1 MECWILNK
9 KELRFIAKLM
19 VEHLHTLP
27 DKSELS
33 VINMFE
39 QTLSA
44 ERVEGFSKDGYH
56 VHGLKIKDIK
66 LNDGYYLHDFIKWNF
81 VDGVWQPGLNDGMYL
96 DNVFEKK
103 SIIYIILW
111 IIQILL

>member
-66 LNDGYYLHDFIKWNF
+66 LNDGYYLHDFIKWDF
-81 VDGVWQPGLNDGMYL
+81 VDGV
-96 DNVFEKK
+96 
-103 SIIYIILW
+103 
-111 IIQILL
+111 